1 MGHLLYLMFRC
12 DGDVM
17 ESLDFGEFLR
27 DLNTP
32 RVNALVQQPARPSA
46 PERLVTAGAA
56 TPAGALKACV
66 HGEARL

>member
-1 MGHLLYLMFRC
+1 
-12 DGDVM
+12 M